1 MAKIKRKVEMTPK
14 EFLKHLLEQE
24 ETEVELDGYTF
35 NYNEEHYS
43 FDPEIK
49 ANEVISYD
57 PHSDT
62 FTVEVEEEITEDTV
76 LPKFLEI
83 YEQEYENYDF
93 LCDDEASIWVNSS
106 IKEITCGNEIER
118 NELKAIY
125 VINNDMTMTLVW
137 KDGKLVD

>member
-1 MAKIKRKVEMTPK
+1 MTLPELIEWAWK
-14 EFLKHLLEQE
+14 NNLEGK
-24 ETEVELDGYTF
+24 TFYSNIDGGFVYFDIGQTLSIEHSIDKDETF
-35 NYNEEHYS
+35 N
-43 FDPEIK
+43 
-49 ANEVISYD
+49 
-57 PHSDT
+57 
-62 FTVEVEEEITEDTV
+62 VEVEEEITEDTV